1 MLIGTEKLCP
11 ERSNDFMD
19 IKKKIEEIVEK
30 IKSNPSLKEDFTK
43 DPEKT
48 IEKILGVEIPD
59 GIGDKLVDG
68 VKAALTGDK
77 LAGLAG
83 KLKDL
88 F

>member
-1 MLIGTEKLCP
+1 
-11 ERSNDFMD
+11 MD

-30 IKSNPSLKEDFTK
+30 IKSNASLKEEFAK

-48 IEKILGVEIPD
+48 IEKLLGVDIPD
-59 GIGDKLVDG
+59 GAADKIISG

-77 LAGLAG
+77 LAGFAG
-83 KLKDL
+83 KLKGL

>member
-1 MLIGTEKLCP
+1 
-11 ERSNDFMD
+11 MD

-30 IKSNPSLKEDFTK
+30 IKGDDSLKKDFAK

-48 IEKILGVEIPD
+48 VEKLLGVDIPD
-59 GIGDKLVDG
+59 GIADKVIDG

-77 LAGLAG
+77 LAGIAG
-83 KLKDL
+83 KLKNL

>member
-1 MLIGTEKLCP
+1 
-11 ERSNDFMD
+11 MD

-30 IKSNPSLKEDFTK
+30 IKANPSLKEDFNK

-48 IEKILGVEIPD
+48 IEKLLGVDIPD
-59 GIGDKLVDG
+59 GVADKVIDG

-77 LAGLAG
+77 LSGLAG
-83 KLKDL
+83 KLKGL